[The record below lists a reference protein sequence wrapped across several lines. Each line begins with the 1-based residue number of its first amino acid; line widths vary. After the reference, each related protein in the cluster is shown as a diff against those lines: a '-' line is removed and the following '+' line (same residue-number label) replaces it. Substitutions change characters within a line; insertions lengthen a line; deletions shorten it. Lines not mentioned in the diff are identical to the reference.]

1 MTEEKKKT
9 IFIWSS
15 VIGGLMILIIFIW
28 SMFIN
33 IKQNPPI
40 NSNKTDS
47 TFSEIGES
55 LKDGKNQIQSEI
67 NNIKDS
73 EVDDI
78 INSVNQDAI
87 NDTQSSEQ
95 QDINSDTGQ

>member
-9 IFIWSS
+9 IFIWTS
-15 VIGGLMILIIFIW
+15 VVGSIIILIIFIW

-33 IKQNPPI
+33 IKHNNQGIDLN
-40 NSNKTDS
+40 
-47 TFSEIGES
+47 EIGET
-55 LKDGKNQIQSEI
+55 LKESGNQIQTGI

-87 NDTQSSEQ
+87 SDTQQSEQ
-95 QDINSDTGQ
+95 TDVNSDSGQ